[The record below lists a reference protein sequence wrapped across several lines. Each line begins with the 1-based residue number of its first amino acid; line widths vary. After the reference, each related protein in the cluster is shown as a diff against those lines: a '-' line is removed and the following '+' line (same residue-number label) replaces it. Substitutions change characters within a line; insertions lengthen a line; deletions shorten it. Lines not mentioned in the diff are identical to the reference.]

1 MTNSTTSNTTIST
14 TLSDSDTDDI
24 STMQSLNELL
34 GFHYYETRAV
44 FNVDGKEIVYINPN
58 FLGRASIYLDGE
70 LIHKCWTWLPGVIS
84 DITVEHENH
93 EYRVFSRI
101 RNWVTM
107 SQKITLIVDD
117 SKAQSKFNPVLGD
130 LRGWTLVHALIGPFL
145 LGGMVG
151 FVAGYFGN

>member
-1 MTNSTTSNTTIST
+1 MTNSTSNNTYSITAAIN
-14 TLSDSDTDDI
+14 DDDDK

-34 GFHYYETRAV
+34 GLHYYATRAV
-44 FNVDGKEIVYINPN
+44 FNIDGKELVYINPN
-58 FLGRASIYLDGE
+58 FFGRASIYLDGE
-70 LIHKCWTWLPGVIS
+70 LIYKGWTWLPGMIS
-84 DITVEHENH
+84 DITVQHQEH

-117 SKAQSKFNPVLGD
+117 SKAQSKFNPVLGG
-130 LRGWTLVHALIGPFL
+130 LKGVTLVHALLGPFL
-145 LGGMVG
+145 FGGMIG